1 MVRFNLGTKFNSRY
15 NTGSDEDP
23 RKEQTG
29 YFVTDGRII
38 FGPQDGHYDVELWAE
53 NLFNTNYEQV
63 AFDSGFQ
70 NAPTNA
76 TGLIDAFLGNPRTFG
91 ATLRAKF

>member
-1 MVRFNLGTKFNSRY
+1 MVWNGRVVFAPR
-15 NTGSDEDP
+15 DE
-23 RKEQTG
+23 RWS
-29 YFVTDGRII
+29 
-38 FGPQDGHYDVELWAE
+38 VELWAE
-53 NLFNTNYEQV
+53 NLFDKDYKQV

-91 ATLRAKF
+91 VTLRAKY